1 MLDIKDK
8 KTLILHIGIEKTGT
22 TSIQKFLEINYFDLK
37 KQGITCPKSLCY
49 SNSFNHRWAALIA
62 YNAGRNDDNTK
73 KVFSS
78 KAERSFKVKQ
88 KLNEFRN
95 EFNSQPSNTWI
106 ISSEHLQS
114 RLKTKD
120 EIKKLRNIFSDLF
133 DEIKILVYIRDPLEI
148 AISWWSTRIKS
159 EALLSQLPKPDNRYI
174 QHLCNHKK
182 TILQWG
188 SIFKIENIIVG
199 FYKEKDNS
207 KEDIIFDFCKKLNI
221 DISSLKIPKF
231 YENKKLSLLGMKY
244 KLSFNK
250 NSKKLNLDHEND
262 YLLFLSKKILNYT
275 SNDKFFY
282 PNNKQI
288 REYENAFKKSNEWVN
303 DQFLLNEKNLS
314 KYSLKKSVG
323 KANNLK
329 LSDSE
334 ERLFIIIFDLI
345 KFLIDNSKNDFREQ
359 LLKDL
364 ENSKN
369 LLKKHSRFKFFNFF
383 KYKFNQKIIKF
394 LIFLNKN
401 YKKFLFK

>member
-49 SNSFNHRWAALIA
+49 LNSFNHRWAALMA
-62 YNAGRNDDNTK
+62 YNEKRNDDNTK
-73 KVFSS
+73 KIFSS
-78 KAERSFKVKQ
+78 KAERSLKVKN

-95 EFNSQPSNTWI
+95 EFKSQSSNTWI

-114 RLKTKD
+114 RLKTKN
-120 EIKKLRNIFSDLF
+120 EIEKLRNIFSDLF

-148 AISWWSTRIKS
+148 ARSWWSTRIKS
-159 EALLSQLPKPDNRYI
+159 EGLLYQLPKPNNPYI

-182 TILQWG
+182 TILKWG
-188 SIFKIENIIVG
+188 SIFKIENIMVG
-199 FYKEKDNS
+199 VYKDNDNT

-262 YLLFLSKKILNYT
+262 YLIFLSKKILHYT
-275 SNDKFFY
+275 SNDVFFY

-288 REYENAFKKSNEWVN
+288 KEYENAFKKSNEWVN
-303 DQFLLNEKNLS
+303 DQFSFNKKNFS
-314 KYSLKKSVG
+314 EYSLKNSVA

-329 LSDSE
+329 LSYSE
-334 ERLFIIIFDLI
+334 EKLFSIIFDLI
-345 KFLIDNSKNDFREQ
+345 KFLIDNSKNNFREK

-369 LLKKHSRFKFFNFF
+369 LFKKHSKFKFFNFF
-383 KYKFNQKIIKF
+383 KYQFNQKIIKF

-401 YKKFLFK
+401 YRKILFK